1 MAKRKHHHL
10 VELGLA
16 MMLHALHLN
25 VFWLKNFSLLL
36 SLLTDCPLPL
46 MTCTHLTFF
55 FIRKSL
61 LMIFFIFFVVSV
73 FHIFV
78 PMPRIKLSPSHY
90 HVFLLATVT
99 NTKGIVAST
108 YLMVKFILL
117 AMLCLMRTL
126 FPLPHVHVY

>member
-1 MAKRKHHHL
+1 MAKRKHRHL

-16 MMLHALHLN
+16 MMLHAFHLN

-61 LMIFFIFFVVSV
+61 LMIFYVFFVVSV

-108 YLMVKFILL
+108 YPGPALGI
-117 AMLCLMRTL
+117 MRPGAVQKNEAFL
-126 FPLPHVHVY
+126 Y